1 MNTSVQKLKIFTIGM
16 ENKTQDPED
25 PKATT
30 ELQPCHQE
38 ELKWCKYEKKSI
50 QVKLLDFYKSKTNK
64 SCVDIFSFLQ
74 PRLTMTQTMELA
86 RLPLL
91 GKTSKLLFT
100 EQNCTKEGFF
110 KLRKHGIHRKSV
122 RRIEKKNIVKN
133 NTLDFMRQ
141 LSGTQRP
148 WKEPIEIRPCNQ
160 KETN

>member
-1 MNTSVQKLKIFTIGM
+1 MSTSDQKSENFHYCLGAQNTGTKR
-16 ENKTQDPED
+16 
-25 PKATT
+25 PKSTT
-30 ELQPCHQE
+30 ELQPCNQDE
-38 ELKWCKYEKKSI
+38 RIWSKNEKSI

-86 RLPLL
+86 RLPFL
-91 GKTSKLLFT
+91 GKTSTLLPSK
-100 EQNCTKEGFF
+100 QNCKKEGFF

-133 NTLDFMRQ
+133 NTLDFLKQ

-148 WKEPIEIRPCNQ
+148 WKEPIEVRPCNQ